1 MATHAEK
8 EFYHLNV
15 SVSKALN
22 GLEAPLKTK
31 HARSIIIM
39 IHKAKEAK
47 TFWMIISRQ
56 PLMQNRFTAWKF
68 SHLLHKVLREGHE
81 SAIRHSQ
88 SHKKMILEVGKMW
101 GLLQDDIGCCIQAYS
116 KLLATK
122 LSFHD
127 KNRMFPGTL
136 NISFTELFI
145 AVDRDL
151 NYCFQL
157 CVEIFDYLED
167 IIALQ
172 LTIFSSMEK
181 YRMSSMTPQ
190 GQCRL
195 APIVCLIQ
203 DSNALYDLS
212 VRLMFKLHDG
222 VPYDVVS
229 GHRDRFHGLFLRLK
243 SFYNKVRPL
252 QYFKDLITIPELP
265 DSSPNFKSQNDFTS
279 YVPPVV
285 HVPQEPDPVVEDLV
299 DTNNHE
305 LEAFSQAQQQLSML
319 EGIISEKEASIEE
332 LSFKLDAMQKNF
344 DELRQSYRHDVQE
357 LQQNNTVL
365 SNDLVLAREMCATFR
380 MQNDDLEMQL
390 NQNPILLQKAMEEEE
405 KHKLSS
411 EKFNKLK
418 TLYTKIRDEHIQ
430 LLREQSD
437 CNKSLNKEKQVNSQL
452 LLETK
457 ELTNEISKIKVNV
470 EEKEKANL
478 TLQKQIEEHKEKMF
492 QLEAVKNEIKEK
504 FDDVVKQKEIQELD
518 INSTSENLR
527 LNCLKVEELNG
538 TLNNT
543 LEQLANAE
551 SQINEKVDEIEKML
565 KTFEAEKALLLTK
578 IEQQNVESKSNS
590 DAQNAELQKTID
602 NLEQKDKEFKEVKLQ
617 LSTAESQ
624 INSKTIE
631 IENNLKAFEAE
642 KAVLLT
648 KIEQLRVEHQNN
660 SDAQNA
666 QLQLTLNNLEQ
677 KESALQQTQNIVDQL
692 KQENTSAGQRNE
704 ELQSKLSIA
713 EQKLTQATQQID
725 SVTSSYKTCSTE
737 LSELRK
743 LVIKTVKEICNS
755 KLSGSEQQP
764 LDAVPNIILE
774 METILNK
781 FNNAS
786 AISYVAS
793 TEGMQDV
800 MYLGY
805 VFIKLYD
812 QCDVIYKTTTAIE
825 TGQEIFTKTNLICTD
840 VCQLFQYLLN
850 NETKEHEKEK
860 IVTNIQTKLR
870 DIGKLIEKI
879 KASFEQKIDLDKLLE
894 IELRE
899 MDAAIDDAASKITD
913 LLAKAREKDN
923 QTNLEVNGKIVD
935 ACTTL
940 MECVKALIQKS
951 RLLQHEIVA
960 SQKGNASAN
969 EFYRRNSQWS
979 DGLIS
984 ASKSVAKAA
993 NYLVEAANKAI
1004 ESESGKNFE
1013 LIVAA
1018 QEIAACTTQMV
1029 IASKVKAER
1038 NSQKLSDLTKA
1049 SRSVTQATGTLVATV
1064 KDCNS
1069 QLEQQSEIELA
1080 KLTPSQIKTMEMEIH
1095 VKVLETEQALQM
1107 QRLKLSAF
1115 RKEHYKNADY

>member
-68 SHLLHKVLREGHE
+68 SHLLHKVLREAHE
-81 SAIRHSQ
+81 SSIRHSQ

-122 LSFHD
+122 LNFHD

-229 GHRDRFHGLFLRLK
+229 GHRDRFHGLFLKLK
-243 SFYNKVRPL
+243 SFYNNVRPL
-252 QYFKDLITIPELP
+252 QYFKDLITVPELP

-305 LEAFSQAQQQLSML
+305 SEAFSQAQQQLSML
-319 EGIISEKEASIEE
+319 EGIISEKEAGIEE
-332 LSFKLDAMQKNF
+332 LSFKLVALQKNF
-344 DELRQSYRHDVQE
+344 DELQQTYRHDVQE
-357 LQQNNTVL
+357 LQQTNTVL

-418 TLYTKIRDEHIQ
+418 ALYTKIRDEHIQ

-457 ELTNEISKIKVNV
+457 ELTNEISKIKGSV
-470 EEKEKANL
+470 EEKEKVNL
-478 TLQKQIEEHKEKMF
+478 ALQKQIEEHKEKLF
-492 QLEAVKNEIKEK
+492 QLEVTKNEMKEK

-527 LNCLKVEELNG
+527 LNCLKIEELNA
-538 TLNNT
+538 TLNDT
-543 LEQLANAE
+543 KEKLSNAE
-551 SQINEKVDEIEKML
+551 CQIN
-565 KTFEAEKALLLTK
+565 A
-578 IEQQNVESKSNS
+578 KS
-590 DAQNAELQKTID
+590 L
-602 NLEQKDKEFKEVKLQ
+602 
-617 LSTAESQ
+617 
-624 INSKTIE
+624 E
-631 IENNLKAFEAE
+631 IENISKAFEAE
-642 KAVLLT
+642 KAALLT
-648 KIEQLRVEHQNN
+648 KIELQNAEN
-660 SDAQNA
+660 QSSSEAQNA
-666 QLQLTLNNLEQ
+666 QLQQTINYLKQKEKDYNETKLRLTNAENQISLKVNEIENISKAFKAEKTLLLSQIEKLNLEHKNNSDAVNAQLQQTINNLEQ
-677 KESALQQTQNIVDQL
+677 KEIALQQSLETVNQL
-692 KQENTSAGQRNE
+692 RQDYTSAGQRNDD
-704 ELQSKLSIA
+704 LQSKLTIA
-713 EQKLTQATQQID
+713 EEKLSQATQQIEC
-725 SVTSSYKTCSTE
+725 VTSSYQACSTD

-743 LVIKTVKEICNS
+743 LVVKTVKEICNS

-764 LDAVPNIILE
+764 LDAVPSIISE
-774 METILNK
+774 METLLNK
-781 FNNAS
+781 LNTSS
-786 AISYVAS
+786 AKNYTAT

-825 TGQEIFTKTNLICTD
+825 TGQEIFTKTSLICSD
-840 VCQLFQYLLN
+840 VCQLFQNLLN
-850 NETKEHEKEK
+850 SETKDQERLK
-860 IVTNIQTKLR
+860 ITSDIQTKLT
-870 DIGKLIEKI
+870 DIRKLIEKI

-923 QTNLEVNGKIVD
+923 QTNLEVNAKIVD

-1029 IASKVKAER
+1029 IASKVKADC

-1069 QLEQQSEIELA
+1069 QLEQQSEIELS

>member
-47 TFWMIISRQ
+47 TFWMVISRQ
-56 PLMQNRFTAWKF
+56 PLMQSRFTAWKF
-68 SHLLHKVLREGHE
+68 SHLLHKVLREAHE
-81 SAIRHSQ
+81 SSIRHSQ

-122 LSFHD
+122 LNFHD

-229 GHRDRFHGLFLRLK
+229 GHRDRFHGLFLKLK
-243 SFYNKVRPL
+243 SFYNNVRPL
-252 QYFKDLITIPELP
+252 QYFKDLITVPELP

-285 HVPQEPDPVVEDLV
+285 HVPVEPDPVVEDLV

-305 LEAFSQAQQQLSML
+305 SEAFSQAQQQLSML
-319 EGIISEKEASIEE
+319 EGIISEKEAGIEE
-332 LSFKLDAMQKNF
+332 LSFKLVNLQKNF
-344 DELRQSYRHDVQE
+344 DELQQSYRHDIQE

-418 TLYTKIRDEHIQ
+418 SLYTKIRDEHIQ

-457 ELTNEISKIKVNV
+457 ELTNEISKIKGNV
-470 EEKEKANL
+470 EEKEKVNL
-478 TLQKQIEEHKEKMF
+478 TLQKQIEEHKEKLM
-492 QLEAVKNEIKEK
+492 QLEEIKNEIKEK

-527 LNCLKVEELNG
+527 LNCLKIEELNV
-538 TLNNT
+538 TLNET
-543 LEQLANAE
+543 KEKLSNAE
-551 SQINEKVDEIEKML
+551 SQINAKSIETESISKA
-565 KTFEAEKALLLTK
+565 FEAEKALLLTK
-578 IEQQNVESKSNS
+578 IEQQNTENKSN
-590 DAQNAELQKTID
+590 T
-602 NLEQKDKEFKEVKLQ
+602 
-617 LSTAESQ
+617 
-624 INSKTIE
+624 
-631 IENNLKAFEAE
+631 
-642 KAVLLT
+642 
-648 KIEQLRVEHQNN
+648 
-660 SDAQNA
+660 DAQNA
-666 QLQLTLNNLEQ
+666 QLQQTINDLEQ
-677 KESALQQTQNIVDQL
+677 KDKDLNETKLKLATAENEVSLKTTEIENNLKSYEAEKALLLTKIEKLNVEHKNISDVQNAQLQQSQELVNQL
-692 KQENTSAGQRNE
+692 KQENISVVQRNDD
-704 ELQSKLSIA
+704 LQGKLANVEDKLS
-713 EQKLTQATQQID
+713 QATQQID
-725 SVTSSYKTCSTE
+725 AVTISYKTCSTD

-764 LDAVPNIILE
+764 LDAVPNIVSE
-774 METILNK
+774 METLLNK
-781 FNNAS
+781 FNSPS
-786 AISYVAS
+786 AVNYVAS

-825 TGQEIFTKTNLICTD
+825 TGQEIFTKTSLICTD
-840 VCQLFQYLLN
+840 VCKLFEYLLT
-850 NETKEHEKEK
+850 NETRDQERPN
-860 IVTNIQTKLR
+860 ITADIQTKLK
-870 DIGKLIEKI
+870 DILKLIEKI

-923 QTNLEVNGKIVD
+923 KTNLEVNGKIVD

-984 ASKSVAKAA
+984 ASKMVAKAA

-1080 KLTPSQIKTMEMEIH
+1080 QLTPSQIKTMEMEIH

-1107 QRLKLSAF
+1107 QRLKLSSF

>member
-68 SHLLHKVLREGHE
+68 SHLLHKVLREAHE
-81 SAIRHSQ
+81 SSIRHSQ

-122 LSFHD
+122 LNFHD
-127 KNRMFPGTL
+127 KNRMFPGSL

-145 AVDRDL
+145 SVDRDL

-229 GHRDRFHGLFLRLK
+229 GHRDRFHGLFLKLK
-243 SFYNKVRPL
+243 SFYNNVRPL
-252 QYFKDLITIPELP
+252 QYFKDLITVPELP

-305 LEAFSQAQQQLSML
+305 SEAFSQAQQQLSML
-319 EGIISEKEASIEE
+319 EGIISEKEAGIEQ
-332 LSFKLDAMQKNF
+332 LSYKLVALQKNF
-344 DELRQSYRHDVQE
+344 DELQQSYRNDVQE

-390 NQNPILLQKAMEEEE
+390 NQNPVLLQKAMEEEE

-457 ELTNEISKIKVNV
+457 ELTNEISKIKGNV
-470 EEKEKANL
+470 EEKEKVNL
-478 TLQKQIEEHKEKMF
+478 TLQKQVEEHKEKLI
-492 QLEAVKNEIKEK
+492 QLEAIKKEIKEK
-504 FDDVVKQKEIQELD
+504 LDDVVKQKEIQELD

-527 LNCLKVEELNG
+527 LNCLKIDDLNA
-538 TLNNT
+538 TLDET
-543 LEQLANAE
+543 KEKLSKAE
-551 SQINEKVDEIEKML
+551 SKINEKSIEIESML
-565 KTFEAEKALLLTK
+565 KAFEEEKALLLTK
-578 IEQQNVESKSNS
+578 IEQQTIENKNNT
-590 DAQNAELQKTID
+590 DAQNAQLQQTVT
-602 NLEQKDKEFKEVKLQ
+602 NLEQKDKDFIDTKNKL
-617 LSTAESQ
+617 SSAESQ
-624 INSKTIE
+624 ISLKTVE

-642 KAVLLT
+642 KELLLT
-648 KIEQLRVEHQNN
+648 KIEQLNVEHKNN

-666 QLQLTLNNLEQ
+666 QLQQTINNLKQ
-677 KESALQQTQNIVDQL
+677 KETALQQSQEIVNQLRQDNISV
-692 KQENTSAGQRNE
+692 SQRNE
-704 ELQSKLSIA
+704 DLQSKLTIT
-713 EQKLTQATQQID
+713 EDKLAQATQQID
-725 SVTSSYKTCSTE
+725 SVTSSYQTCNSD

-743 LVIKTVKEICNS
+743 LVVRTVKEICNS

-764 LDAVPNIILE
+764 LDAVPNIISE
-774 METILNK
+774 METLLNK
-781 FNNAS
+781 FNNSS
-786 AISYVAS
+786 AINFVAS

-825 TGQEIFTKTNLICTD
+825 TGQEIFTKTSSICTD

-850 NETKEHEKEK
+850 NETKDQDRQT
-860 IVTNIQTKLR
+860 IISNIQSKLT
-870 DIGKLIEKI
+870 DIRKLIEKI
-879 KASFEQKIDLDKLLE
+879 KATFEQKIDLDKLLE

-960 SQKGNASAN
+960 SQKGNATAN
-969 EFYRRNSQWS
+969 DFYRRNSQWS

-1069 QLEQQSEIELA
+1069 QLEQQSEIELS

-1107 QRLKLSAF
+1107 QRLKLSSF

>member
-8 EFYHLNV
+8 EFYQLNI
-15 SVSKALN
+15 SVNKALN

-39 IHKAKEAK
+39 IHKTKEAK
-47 TFWMIISRQ
+47 SFWMMATRQ
-56 PLMQNRFTAWKF
+56 PLMQSRFTAWKF
-68 SHLLHKVLREGHE
+68 FHLLHKVMREGHD

-101 GLLQDDIGCCIQAYS
+101 GLLQDDIGCCIQSYSNLLAS
-116 KLLATK
+116 KLN
-122 LSFHD
+122 FHD
-127 KNRMFPGTL
+127 KNRLFPGSL
-136 NISFTELFI
+136 NISFTELFV

-172 LTIFSSMEK
+172 QTIFASMNH

-203 DSNALYDLS
+203 DSNALYDMS

-222 VPYDVVS
+222 LPYDVLS
-229 GHRDRFHGLFLRLK
+229 GHRDRFNGLFLKLK
-243 SFYNKVRPL
+243 DFYNNVRPL
-252 QYFKDLITIPELP
+252 QYFKDLIVVPELP
-265 DSSPNFKSQNDFTS
+265 ESSPNFKSQNDFTS

-299 DTNNHE
+299 DTNNV
-305 LEAFSQAQQQLSML
+305 EAEAYSQAQQQLTVL
-319 EGIISEKEASIEE
+319 EGIISEKEAGIEA
-332 LSFKLDAMQKNF
+332 LSFKLVALQKNF
-344 DELRQSYRHDVQE
+344 DELEQSYRHDVE
-357 LQQNNTVL
+357 DLQKNNTIL
-365 SNDLVLAREMCATFR
+365 ANDLALSREMCANMR
-380 MQNDDLEMQL
+380 MQNDELELQL
-390 NQNPILLQKAMEEEE
+390 NQNPILMQKAIEEEE

-430 LLREQSD
+430 LLREQSES
-437 CNKSLNKEKQVNSQL
+437 NKSLNKEKQVNSQL
-452 LLETK
+452 VLETK
-457 ELTNEISKIKVNV
+457 ALTNEISKIKGNF
-470 EEKEKANL
+470 EEKDKANL
-478 TLQKQIEEHKEKMF
+478 ALQKQLDEQIEKIS
-492 QLEAVKNEIKEK
+492 QLEKVKNEINEK
-504 FDDVVKQKEIQELD
+504 YDDVVKEKQMQQLD

-527 LNCLKVEELNG
+527 LNFIKIEEL
-538 TLNNT
+538 TAALNDAKEK
-543 LEQLANAE
+543 LSSAE
-551 SQINEKVDEIEKML
+551 SQIIEKCTEIENNIKAN
-565 KTFEAEKALLLTK
+565 EGEKALLLTK
-578 IEQQNVESKSNS
+578 IEELNVEHKSSN
-590 DAQNAELQKTID
+590 DAQSAQILQTISD
-602 NLEQKDKEFKEVKLQ
+602 LKQKDIEFNEIKEKL
-617 LSTAESQ
+617 SSAESQ
-624 INSKTIE
+624 ISLKTSE
-631 IENNLKAFEAE
+631 IDQNFKAFEAE
-642 KAVLLT
+642 KAFLLT
-648 KIEQLRVEHQNN
+648 KIENLNSEHKTIND
-660 SDAQNA
+660 SQNA
-666 QLQLTLNNLEQ
+666 QLQQTINSLQE
-677 KESALQQTQNIVDQL
+677 KETAFQESVEAIKKLQQ
-692 KQENTSAGQRNE
+692 ENESVEQQRAD
-704 ELQSKLSIA
+704 LQSKLLAA
-713 EQKLTQATQQID
+713 ESQLSQATQQIE
-725 SVTSSYKTCSTE
+725 SVTSSYQTCNTD
-737 LSELRK
+737 LNELRK

-764 LDAVPNIILE
+764 LEAIPNIIKE
-774 METILNK
+774 MEPLLNK
-781 FNNAS
+781 FNNSA
-786 AISYVAS
+786 AISHFTS
-793 TEGMQDV
+793 TEGMHDV

-812 QCDVIYKTTTAIE
+812 QCDIVYKTTTAIE
-825 TGQEIFTKTNLICTD
+825 TGQEIFTKTSLLCSD
-840 VCQLFQYLLN
+840 VCQLFQYLIN
-850 NETKEHEKEK
+850 NETKDSERQT
-860 IVTNIQTKLR
+860 ISSNIQAKLT
-870 DIGKLIEKI
+870 DIGKLVEKI
-879 KASFEQKIDLDKLLE
+879 RATIEQKIDLDKLLE

-899 MDAAIDDAASKITD
+899 MDAAIDDAASKITE

-940 MECVKALIQKS
+940 MECVKVLIQKS

-1029 IASKVKAER
+1029 IASKVKADR
-1038 NSQKLSDLTKA
+1038 NSQKLTDLTKA

-1069 QLEQQSEIELA
+1069 QLEQQSELELA

-1095 VKVLETEQALQM
+1095 VKVLEIEQALQT
-1107 QRLKLSAF
+1107 QRQKLSSF
-1115 RKEHYKNADY
+1115 RREHYKNAEY

>member
-1 MATHAEK
+1 
-8 EFYHLNV
+8 
-15 SVSKALN
+15 
-22 GLEAPLKTK
+22 
-31 HARSIIIM
+31 M

-47 TFWMIISRQ
+47 TFWTIISRQ

-68 SHLLHKVLREGHE
+68 SHLLHKVLREAHE
-81 SAIRHSQ
+81 SSIRHSQ

-122 LSFHD
+122 LNFHD

-229 GHRDRFHGLFLRLK
+229 GHRDRFHGLFLKLK
-243 SFYNKVRPL
+243 SFYNNVRPL
-252 QYFKDLITIPELP
+252 QYFKDLITVPELP

-305 LEAFSQAQQQLSML
+305 SEAFSQAQQQLTML
-319 EGIISEKEASIEE
+319 EGIISEKEADIEK
-332 LSFKLDAMQKNF
+332 LSFKLVALQKNY
-344 DELRQSYRHDVQE
+344 DELQQSYRQEIQE

-380 MQNDDLEMQL
+380 MQNDDLELQL

-457 ELTNEISKIKVNV
+457 ELTNEISKIKGSV
-470 EEKEKANL
+470 EEKEKVNL
-478 TLQKQIEEHKEKMF
+478 TLQKQIDEQKEKLL
-492 QLEAVKNEIKEK
+492 QIEAIKNEIKEK

-527 LNCLKVEELNG
+527 LNSLKIDELNV
-538 TLNNT
+538 TLNDT
-543 LEQLANAE
+543 KEKLSNAE
-551 SQINEKVDEIEKML
+551 RQINAKSIEIESIIKA
-565 KTFEAEKALLLTK
+565 FEEEKALLLTK
-578 IEQQNVESKSNS
+578 IEQQNVESKSNTEAHN
-590 DAQNAELQKTID
+590 AQLQQTI
-602 NLEQKDKEFKEVKLQ
+602 NTLEQKDKDFVETKAKL
-617 LSTAESQ
+617 SSAESQ
-624 INSKTIE
+624 IILKTTE
-631 IENNLKAFEAE
+631 IENNLKAYEAE
-642 KAVLLT
+642 RALLLT
-648 KIEQLRVEHQNN
+648 KIEQLNVEHKNN
-660 SDAQNA
+660 SDVQNS
-666 QLQLTLNNLEQ
+666 QLQQTISNLEQ
-677 KESALQQTQNIVDQL
+677 KESALQQSQEIVNQLRQDNISMV
-692 KQENTSAGQRNE
+692 ERNE
-704 ELQSKLSIA
+704 GLQSKLLVV
-713 EQKLTQATQQID
+713 EEKLSQATQQIE
-725 SVTSSYKTCSTE
+725 SVTSSYQTCSTE

-755 KLSGSEQQP
+755 KLSSSDQQP
-764 LDAVPNIILE
+764 LDSVPNIINE
-774 METILNK
+774 MEIILNK
-781 FNNAS
+781 FNDSS
-786 AISYVAS
+786 AINKVAS

-800 MYLGY
+800 MFLGY

-825 TGQEIFTKTNLICTD
+825 TGQEIFTKTSLICTD

-850 NETKEHEKEK
+850 NDTKDNERQQ
-860 IVTNIQTKLR
+860 IISGIQTKLR

-879 KASFEQKIDLDKLLE
+879 KASFEQKVDLDKLLE

-1107 QRLKLSAF
+1107 QRLKLSSF

>member
-1 MATHAEK
+1 
-8 EFYHLNV
+8 
-15 SVSKALN
+15 
-22 GLEAPLKTK
+22 
-31 HARSIIIM
+31 M

-47 TFWMIISRQ
+47 TFWMVISRQ
-56 PLMQNRFTAWKF
+56 PLMQSRFTAWKF
-68 SHLLHKVLREGHE
+68 SHLLHKVLREAHE
-81 SAIRHSQ
+81 SSIRHSQ

-122 LSFHD
+122 LNFHD

-229 GHRDRFHGLFLRLK
+229 GHRDRFHGLFLKLK
-243 SFYNKVRPL
+243 SFYNNVRPL
-252 QYFKDLITIPELP
+252 QYFKDLITVPELP

-285 HVPQEPDPVVEDLV
+285 HVPVEPDPVVEDLV

-305 LEAFSQAQQQLSML
+305 SEAFSQAQQQLSML
-319 EGIISEKEASIEE
+319 EGIISEKEAGIEE
-332 LSFKLDAMQKNF
+332 LSFKLVNLQKNF
-344 DELRQSYRHDVQE
+344 DELQQSYRHDIQE

-418 TLYTKIRDEHIQ
+418 SLYTKIRDEHIQ

-457 ELTNEISKIKVNV
+457 ELTNEISKIKGNV
-470 EEKEKANL
+470 EEKEKVNL
-478 TLQKQIEEHKEKMF
+478 TLQKQIEEHKEKLM
-492 QLEAVKNEIKEK
+492 QLEEIKNEIKEK

-527 LNCLKVEELNG
+527 LNCLKIEELNV
-538 TLNNT
+538 TLNET
-543 LEQLANAE
+543 KEKLSNAE
-551 SQINEKVDEIEKML
+551 SQINAKSIETESISKA
-565 KTFEAEKALLLTK
+565 FEAEKALLLTK
-578 IEQQNVESKSNS
+578 IEQQNTENKSN
-590 DAQNAELQKTID
+590 T
-602 NLEQKDKEFKEVKLQ
+602 
-617 LSTAESQ
+617 
-624 INSKTIE
+624 
-631 IENNLKAFEAE
+631 
-642 KAVLLT
+642 
-648 KIEQLRVEHQNN
+648 
-660 SDAQNA
+660 DAQNA
-666 QLQLTLNNLEQ
+666 QLQQTINDLEQ
-677 KESALQQTQNIVDQL
+677 KDKDLNETKLKLATAENEVSLKTTEIENNLKSYEAEKALLLTKIEKLNVEHKNISDVQNAQLQQSQELVNQL
-692 KQENTSAGQRNE
+692 KQENISVVQRNDD
-704 ELQSKLSIA
+704 LQGKLANVEDKLS
-713 EQKLTQATQQID
+713 QATQQID
-725 SVTSSYKTCSTE
+725 AVTISYKTCSTD

-764 LDAVPNIILE
+764 LDAVPNIVSE
-774 METILNK
+774 METLLNK
-781 FNNAS
+781 FNSPS
-786 AISYVAS
+786 AVNYVAS

-825 TGQEIFTKTNLICTD
+825 TGQEIFTKTSLICTD
-840 VCQLFQYLLN
+840 VCKLFEYLLT
-850 NETKEHEKEK
+850 NETRDQERPN
-860 IVTNIQTKLR
+860 ITADIQTKLK
-870 DIGKLIEKI
+870 DILKLIEKI

-923 QTNLEVNGKIVD
+923 KTNLEVNGKIVD

-984 ASKSVAKAA
+984 ASKMVAKAA

-1080 KLTPSQIKTMEMEIH
+1080 QLTPSQIKTMEMEIH

-1107 QRLKLSAF
+1107 QRLKLSSF

>member
-15 SVSKALN
+15 SVNKALN

-39 IHKAKEAK
+39 IHKTKEAK
-47 TFWMIISRQ
+47 SFWMMISRQ

-68 SHLLHKVLREGHE
+68 SHLLHKVLREAHE

-88 SHKKMILEVGKMW
+88 THKKMILEVGKMW

-122 LSFHD
+122 LNFHD
-127 KNRMFPGTL
+127 KNRMFPGSL
-136 NISFTELFI
+136 NISFTELFV

-172 LTIFSSMEK
+172 QTIFSSMEK

-203 DSNALYDLS
+203 DSNALYDMS

-222 VPYDVVS
+222 IPYDVVS
-229 GHRDRFHGLFLRLK
+229 GHRDRFYGLFLKLK
-243 SFYNKVRPL
+243 SFYNNVRPL
-252 QYFKDLITIPELP
+252 QYFKDLITVPELP
-265 DSSPNFKSQNDFTS
+265 DTSPNFKSQNDFSS

-305 LEAFSQAQQQLSML
+305 AEAFSQAQQQLTML
-319 EGIISEKEASIEE
+319 EGIISEKEAGIQE
-332 LSFKLDAMQKNF
+332 LSYKLVALQKNF
-344 DELRQSYRHDVQE
+344 DELQQSYRQDVE
-357 LQQNNTVL
+357 DLQQNNTIL

-380 MQNDDLEMQL
+380 MQNDDLELQL
-390 NQNPILLQKAMEEEE
+390 NQNPILMQKAMEEEE

-430 LLREQSD
+430 LLREQSES
-437 CNKSLNKEKQVNSQL
+437 NKSLNKEKQVSSQL

-457 ELTNEISKIKVNV
+457 ELTNEISKIKGSV
-470 EEKEKANL
+470 EEKDKANL
-478 TLQKQIEEHKEKMF
+478 ALQKQIEEHREKIT
-492 QLEAVKNEIKEK
+492 QLETIKNEMEEK
-504 FDDVVKQKEIQELD
+504 YDDVVKEKQMQALD
-518 INSTSENLR
+518 ITSTSENLR
-527 LNCLKVEELNG
+527 LNCLKTEELTG
-538 TLNNT
+538 ALTETKEKLS
-543 LEQLANAE
+543 EAE
-551 SQINEKVDEIEKML
+551 SQIIAKSNEIENHL
-565 KTFEAEKALLLTK
+565 KAFEAEKALLVAK
-578 IEQQNVESKSNS
+578 IEQLNVEHKTNHE
-590 DAQNAELQKTID
+590 AQNAQLQQTKNSLD
-602 NLEQKDKEFKEVKLQ
+602 EREKEFSETREKL
-617 LSTAESQ
+617 TASENQVSAK
-624 INSKTIE
+624 NVE
-631 IENNLKAFEAE
+631 IESNLKAFEAE
-642 KAVLLT
+642 KASLLT
-648 KIEQLRVEHQNN
+648 KIEQLNVEHKSHQE
-660 SDAQNA
+660 AQNA
-666 QLQLTLNNLEQ
+666 QLQQTMNNLAL
-677 KESALQQTQNIVDQL
+677 KETALQESQEIVKQLRQDHTSMTQRS
-692 KQENTSAGQRNE
+692 EN
-704 ELQSKLSIA
+704 LQSKLTSV
-713 EQKLTQATQQID
+713 EENLSQATQQIA
-725 SVTSSYKTCSTE
+725 SITTSYQTCSTD
-737 LSELRK
+737 LRELRK
-743 LVIKTVKEICNS
+743 LVIKTLGVICNS
-755 KLSGSEQQP
+755 KSNSSDQQP
-764 LDAVPNIILE
+764 LDAVPAIISE
-774 METILNK
+774 MESLLNK
-781 FNNAS
+781 FNNPT
-786 AISYVAS
+786 AIDYVS
-793 TEGMQDV
+793 TMEGIQDV

-825 TGQEIFTKTNLICTD
+825 TGQEIFMKTSLVCSD

-850 NETKEHEKEK
+850 ERKDGQK
-860 IVTNIQTKLR
+860 IINDVQAKLT
-870 DIGKLIEKI
+870 DIRKLIEKI
-879 KASFEQKIDLDKLLE
+879 KATFEQKIDLDKLLE

-899 MDAAIDDAASKITD
+899 MDAAIDDAATKITD

-935 ACTTL
+935 SCTTL

-1064 KDCNS
+1064 KDCNA
-1069 QLEQQSEIELA
+1069 QLEQQSELELA
-1080 KLTPSQIKTMEMEIH
+1080 TLTPSQIKTMEMEIH
-1095 VKVLETEQALQM
+1095 VKVLETEQALQT
-1107 QRLKLSAF
+1107 QRQKLASF
-1115 RKEHYKNADY
+1115 RREHYKNAEY

>member
-8 EFYHLNV
+8 EFYQLNI
-15 SVSKALN
+15 SVNKALN

-39 IHKAKEAK
+39 IHKTKEAK
-47 TFWMIISRQ
+47 SFWMMATRQ
-56 PLMQNRFTAWKF
+56 PLMQSRFTAWKF
-68 SHLLHKVLREGHE
+68 FHLLHKVMREGHD

-101 GLLQDDIGCCIQAYS
+101 GLLQDDIGCCIQSYSNLLAS
-116 KLLATK
+116 KLN
-122 LSFHD
+122 FHD
-127 KNRMFPGTL
+127 KNRLFPGSL
-136 NISFTELFI
+136 NISFTELFV

-172 LTIFSSMEK
+172 QTIFSSMNH

-203 DSNALYDLS
+203 DSNALYDMS

-222 VPYDVVS
+222 LPYDVLS
-229 GHRDRFHGLFLRLK
+229 GHRERFSGLFLKLK
-243 SFYNKVRPL
+243 DFYNNVRPL
-252 QYFKDLITIPELP
+252 QYFKDLIVVPELP
-265 DSSPNFKSQNDFTS
+265 ESSPNFKSQNDFTS

-299 DTNNHE
+299 DTNNV
-305 LEAFSQAQQQLSML
+305 EAEAYSQAQQQLSVL
-319 EGIISEKEASIEE
+319 EGIISEKEAGIEE
-332 LSFKLDAMQKNF
+332 LSFKLVALQKNF
-344 DELRQSYRHDVQE
+344 DELEESYRHDVE
-357 LQQNNTVL
+357 DLQKNNTIL
-365 SNDLVLAREMCATFR
+365 ANDLALSREMCANMR
-380 MQNDDLEMQL
+380 MQNDELELQI
-390 NQNPILLQKAMEEEE
+390 NQNPILMQKAIEEEE
-405 KHKLSS
+405 KHKQSS

-430 LLREQSD
+430 LLREQSES
-437 CNKSLNKEKQVNSQL
+437 NKSLNKEKQTNSQL

-457 ELTNEISKIKVNV
+457 ALTNEISKIKGNF
-470 EEKEKANL
+470 EEKDKANL
-478 TLQKQIEEHKEKMF
+478 ALQKQLDEQVEKIS
-492 QLEAVKNEIKEK
+492 QLEAIKSEIKEK
-504 FDDVVKQKEIQELD
+504 YDDVVKEKQMQQLD

-527 LNCLKVEELNG
+527 LNYIKIEELIAA
-538 TLNNT
+538 LNDT
-543 LEQLANAE
+543 KEKLSSAE
-551 SQINEKVDEIEKML
+551 SQINAKCTEIENTIKAHEGEKALLLSKIEELNFQHKSSNDAQSAQLLQSINDL
-565 KTFEAEKALLLTK
+565 KQKDIEFNEIKEKLSSAESEISLKISEIDKNFKAFEAEKGLLLTK
-578 IEQQNVESKSNS
+578 IENLNSEHKS
-590 DAQNAELQKTID
+590 
-602 NLEQKDKEFKEVKLQ
+602 
-617 LSTAESQ
+617 
-624 INSKTIE
+624 INDS
-631 IENNLKAFEAE
+631 
-642 KAVLLT
+642 
-648 KIEQLRVEHQNN
+648 
-660 SDAQNA
+660 QNA
-666 QLQLTLNNLEQ
+666 QLQQTINNLQE
-677 KESALQQTQNIVDQL
+677 KETALQESVEAIKKLQ
-692 KQENTSAGQRNE
+692 QENVAIGQQKDD
-704 ELQSKLSIA
+704 LQSKLLAA
-713 EQKLTQATQQID
+713 ESQLSQATQQID
-725 SVTSSYKTCSTE
+725 SITNSYQTCNTD
-737 LSELRK
+737 LNELRK

-764 LDAVPNIILE
+764 LEAIPNIIKE
-774 METILNK
+774 MEPLLNK
-781 FNNAS
+781 FNNSA
-786 AISYVAS
+786 AISHFTS
-793 TEGMQDV
+793 REGMHDV

-812 QCDVIYKTTTAIE
+812 QCDIVYKTTTAIE
-825 TGQEIFTKTNLICTD
+825 TGQEIFTKTSLLCSD
-840 VCQLFQYLLN
+840 VCQLFQYLIN
-850 NETKEHEKEK
+850 NETKDSERQT
-860 IVTNIQTKLR
+860 ISSNIQAKLT

-879 KASFEQKIDLDKLLE
+879 RATIEQKIDLDKLLE

-899 MDAAIDDAASKITD
+899 MDAAIDDAASKITE
-913 LLAKAREKDN
+913 LLAKARAKDN

-940 MECVKALIQKS
+940 MECVKILIQKS

-1029 IASKVKAER
+1029 IASKVKADR
-1038 NSQKLSDLTKA
+1038 NSQKLTDLTKA

-1069 QLEQQSEIELA
+1069 QLEQQSELELA

-1095 VKVLETEQALQM
+1095 VKVLEIEQALQT
-1107 QRLKLSAF
+1107 QRQKLSSF
-1115 RKEHYKNADY
+1115 RREHYKNAEY

>member
-8 EFYHLNV
+8 DFYHLNV

-56 PLMQNRFTAWKF
+56 PLMQSRFTAWKF
-68 SHLLHKVLREGHE
+68 SHLLHKVLREAHE
-81 SAIRHSQ
+81 SSIRHSQ

-122 LSFHD
+122 LNFHD
-127 KNRMFPGTL
+127 KNRMFPGSL

-229 GHRDRFHGLFLRLK
+229 GHRDRFHGLFLKLK
-243 SFYNKVRPL
+243 SFYNNVRPL
-252 QYFKDLITIPELP
+252 QYFKDLITVPELP

-305 LEAFSQAQQQLSML
+305 SEAFSQAQQQLSML
-319 EGIISEKEASIEE
+319 EGIISEKEAGIEE
-332 LSFKLDAMQKNF
+332 LSFKLVSLQKNF
-344 DELRQSYRHDVQE
+344 DELQQSYRNDIQE

-380 MQNDDLEMQL
+380 MQNDDLELQL

-437 CNKSLNKEKQVNSQL
+437 CNKSLNREKQVNSQL

-457 ELTNEISKIKVNV
+457 ELSNEIAKIKGNV
-470 EEKEKANL
+470 EEKEKVNL
-478 TLQKQIEEHKEKMF
+478 TLQKQIEEHKEKVI
-492 QLEAVKNEIKEK
+492 QLEAIKNEIKEK
-504 FDDVVKQKEIQELD
+504 LDDVVKQKEIQELD

-527 LNCLKVEELNG
+527 LNCLKVEELNV
-538 TLNNT
+538 TLNET
-543 LEQLANAE
+543 KEKLLNAE
-551 SQINEKVDEIEKML
+551 SQITVKSQEIENITKAFEAEKALLLTKLEQQNVESKNNSDAQSAELLQTKSNLEQKDKDLNEVKNKLSTAESEISL
-565 KTFEAEKALLLTK
+565 KVVEIENNSKAFEAEKALLLTK
-578 IEQQNVESKSNS
+578 IDELVLEHKQNS
-590 DAQNAELQKTID
+590 DAL
-602 NLEQKDKEFKEVKLQ
+602 
-617 LSTAESQ
+617 
-624 INSKTIE
+624 
-631 IENNLKAFEAE
+631 
-642 KAVLLT
+642 
-648 KIEQLRVEHQNN
+648 
-660 SDAQNA
+660 NA
-666 QLQLTLNNLEQ
+666 QLQQTTNKLEQ
-677 KESALQQTQNIVDQL
+677 KESALEHTQIIVQQLREEINL
-692 KQENTSAGQRNE
+692 AGQSNE
-704 ELQSKLSIA
+704 DLQSKLTNT
-713 EQKLTQATQQID
+713 EDKLTQATQQIN
-725 SVTSSYKTCSTE
+725 SVTSSLETCNSD
-737 LSELRK
+737 LSDLRK

-764 LDAVPNIILE
+764 LDAIPNIISE
-774 METILNK
+774 MEILLNK
-781 FNNAS
+781 FNSSS
-786 AISYVAS
+786 ALNFVVS
-793 TEGMQDV
+793 TEGMKDV
-800 MYLGY
+800 MFLGY
-805 VFIKLYD
+805 IFIKLYD

-825 TGQEIFTKTNLICTD
+825 TGQEIFAKTSLICTD

-850 NETKEHEKEK
+850 NETKDAERQKT
-860 IVTNIQTKLR
+860 INDIQAKLK

-879 KASFEQKIDLDKLLE
+879 KATFEQKIDLDKLLE

-1069 QLEQQSEIELA
+1069 QLEQQSELELA

-1095 VKVLETEQALQM
+1095 VKVLETEQVLQM

>member
-68 SHLLHKVLREGHE
+68 SHLLHKVLREAHE
-81 SAIRHSQ
+81 SSIRHSQ

-122 LSFHD
+122 LNFHD
-127 KNRMFPGTL
+127 KNRMFPGSL

-145 AVDRDL
+145 SVDRDL

-229 GHRDRFHGLFLRLK
+229 GHRDRFHGLFLKLK
-243 SFYNKVRPL
+243 SFYNNVRPL
-252 QYFKDLITIPELP
+252 QYFKDLITVPELP

-305 LEAFSQAQQQLSML
+305 SEAFSQAQQQLSML
-319 EGIISEKEASIEE
+319 EGIISEKEAGIEQ
-332 LSFKLDAMQKNF
+332 LSYKLVALQKNF
-344 DELRQSYRHDVQE
+344 DELQQSYRNDVQE

-390 NQNPILLQKAMEEEE
+390 NQNPVLLQKAMEEEE

-430 LLREQSD
+430 LLRE
-437 CNKSLNKEKQVNSQL
+437 V
-452 LLETK
+452 
-457 ELTNEISKIKVNV
+457 
-470 EEKEKANL
+470 
-478 TLQKQIEEHKEKMF
+478 
-492 QLEAVKNEIKEK
+492 
-504 FDDVVKQKEIQELD
+504 
-518 INSTSENLR
+518 
-527 LNCLKVEELNG
+527 
-538 TLNNT
+538 
-543 LEQLANAE
+543 
-551 SQINEKVDEIEKML
+551 
-565 KTFEAEKALLLTK
+565 
-578 IEQQNVESKSNS
+578 
-590 DAQNAELQKTID
+590 
-602 NLEQKDKEFKEVKLQ
+602 
-617 LSTAESQ
+617 
-624 INSKTIE
+624 
-631 IENNLKAFEAE
+631 
-642 KAVLLT
+642 
-648 KIEQLRVEHQNN
+648 
-660 SDAQNA
+660 
-666 QLQLTLNNLEQ
+666 
-677 KESALQQTQNIVDQL
+677 
-692 KQENTSAGQRNE
+692 RN
-704 ELQSKLSIA
+704 
-713 EQKLTQATQQID
+713 
-725 SVTSSYKTCSTE
+725 
-737 LSELRK
+737 
-743 LVIKTVKEICNS
+743 
-755 KLSGSEQQP
+755 
-764 LDAVPNIILE
+764 
-774 METILNK
+774 
-781 FNNAS
+781 
-786 AISYVAS
+786 
-793 TEGMQDV
+793 
-800 MYLGY
+800 
-805 VFIKLYD
+805 
-812 QCDVIYKTTTAIE
+812 
-825 TGQEIFTKTNLICTD
+825 
-840 VCQLFQYLLN
+840 
-850 NETKEHEKEK
+850 
-860 IVTNIQTKLR
+860 
-870 DIGKLIEKI
+870 
-879 KASFEQKIDLDKLLE
+879 LDKLLE

-960 SQKGNASAN
+960 SQKGNATAN
-969 EFYRRNSQWS
+969 DFYRRNSQWS

-1069 QLEQQSEIELA
+1069 QLEQQSEIELS

-1107 QRLKLSAF
+1107 QRLKLSSF

>member
-15 SVSKALN
+15 SVNKALN

-39 IHKAKEAK
+39 IHKTKEAK
-47 TFWMIISRQ
+47 SFWMMISRQ

-68 SHLLHKVLREGHE
+68 SHLLHKVLREAHE

-88 SHKKMILEVGKMW
+88 THKKMILEVGKMW

-122 LSFHD
+122 LNFHD
-127 KNRMFPGTL
+127 KNRMFPGSL
-136 NISFTELFI
+136 NISFTELFV

-172 LTIFSSMEK
+172 QTIFSSMEK

-203 DSNALYDLS
+203 DSNALYDMS

-222 VPYDVVS
+222 IPYDVVS
-229 GHRDRFHGLFLRLK
+229 GHRDRFYGLFLKLK
-243 SFYNKVRPL
+243 SFYNNVRPL
-252 QYFKDLITIPELP
+252 QYFKDLITVPELP
-265 DSSPNFKSQNDFTS
+265 DTSPNFKSQNDFSS

-305 LEAFSQAQQQLSML
+305 AEAFSQAQQQLTML
-319 EGIISEKEASIEE
+319 EGIISEKEAGIQE
-332 LSFKLDAMQKNF
+332 LSYKLVALQKNF
-344 DELRQSYRHDVQE
+344 DDLQQSYRRDVE
-357 LQQNNTVL
+357 DLQQNNTIL

-380 MQNDDLEMQL
+380 MQNDDLELQL
-390 NQNPILLQKAMEEEE
+390 NQNPILMQKAMEEEE

-430 LLREQSD
+430 LLREQSES
-437 CNKSLNKEKQVNSQL
+437 NKSLNKEKQVSSQL

-457 ELTNEISKIKVNV
+457 ELTNEISKIKGSV
-470 EEKEKANL
+470 EEKDKANL
-478 TLQKQIEEHKEKMF
+478 ALQKQIEEHREKIT
-492 QLEAVKNEIKEK
+492 QLETIKNEIEEK
-504 FDDVVKQKEIQELD
+504 YDDVVKEKQMQALD
-518 INSTSENLR
+518 MNSTSENLR
-527 LNCLKVEELNG
+527 LNFLKIEELTG
-538 TLNNT
+538 ALTETKEKLS
-543 LEQLANAE
+543 EAE
-551 SQINEKVDEIEKML
+551 SQIN
-565 KTFEAEKALLLTK
+565 T
-578 IEQQNVESKSNS
+578 KSN
-590 DAQNAELQKTID
+590 
-602 NLEQKDKEFKEVKLQ
+602 
-617 LSTAESQ
+617 
-624 INSKTIE
+624 E
-631 IENNLKAFEAE
+631 IENHLKAFEAE
-642 KAVLLT
+642 KALLVT
-648 KIEQLRVEHQNN
+648 KIEQLNVEHRTNHEAQNVQLQQTKN
-660 SDAQNA
+660 SLDEREKEFSETREKLAAAESQISAKNVELESNLKSFEAEKVLLLSKIDQLNLEHKSHQEVQNA
-666 QLQLTLNNLEQ
+666 QLQKTMNNLEL
-677 KESALQQTQNIVDQL
+677 KETALQESQESVKKLSQDNTFMTQRSED
-692 KQENTSAGQRNE
+692 
-704 ELQSKLSIA
+704 LQSKLTA
-713 EQKLTQATQQID
+713 VEEKLSQATQQIA
-725 SVTSSYKTCSTE
+725 SVTTSYQTCSTD

-743 LVIKTVKEICNS
+743 LVIKTLREICNS
-755 KLSGSEQQP
+755 KLNSSEQQP
-764 LDAVPNIILE
+764 LDAVPAIISE
-774 METILNK
+774 MESLLIK
-781 FNNAS
+781 FNNPTAKD
-786 AISYVAS
+786 YVS
-793 TEGMQDV
+793 TTEGIHDV

-825 TGQEIFTKTNLICTD
+825 TGQEIFMKTSLVCSD
-840 VCQLFQYLLN
+840 VCQLFEYLLN
-850 NETKEHEKEK
+850 NETKDGQK
-860 IVTNIQTKLR
+860 IITDAQAKLT
-870 DIGKLIEKI
+870 DIRKLIEKI
-879 KASFEQKIDLDKLLE
+879 KATFEQKIDLDKLLE

-899 MDAAIDDAASKITD
+899 MDAAIDDAATKITD

-935 ACTTL
+935 SCTTL

-1038 NSQKLSDLTKA
+1038 HSQKLSDLTKA

-1064 KDCNS
+1064 KDCNA
-1069 QLEQQSEIELA
+1069 QLEQQSELELA

-1095 VKVLETEQALQM
+1095 VKVLETEQALQT
-1107 QRLKLSAF
+1107 QRQKLASF
-1115 RKEHYKNADY
+1115 RREHYKNAEY

>member
-15 SVSKALN
+15 SVNKALN

-39 IHKAKEAK
+39 IHKTKEAK
-47 TFWMIISRQ
+47 SFWMMISRQ

-68 SHLLHKVLREGHE
+68 SHLLHKVLREAHE

-122 LSFHD
+122 LNFHD
-127 KNRMFPGTL
+127 KNRMFPGSL
-136 NISFTELFI
+136 NISFTELFV

-172 LTIFSSMEK
+172 QTIFSSMEK

-203 DSNALYDLS
+203 DSNALYDMS

-222 VPYDVVS
+222 IPYDVVS
-229 GHRDRFHGLFLRLK
+229 GHRDRFYGLFLKLK
-243 SFYNKVRPL
+243 SFYNNVRPL
-252 QYFKDLITIPELP
+252 QYFKDLITVPELP
-265 DSSPNFKSQNDFTS
+265 DTSPNFKSQNDFSS

-305 LEAFSQAQQQLSML
+305 AEAFSQAQQQLTML
-319 EGIISEKEASIEE
+319 EGIISEKEAGIEE
-332 LSFKLDAMQKNF
+332 LSYKLVALQKNY
-344 DELRQSYRHDVQE
+344 DDLQQSYRQDVQE
-357 LQQNNTVL
+357 LQQNNTIL

-380 MQNDDLEMQL
+380 MQNDDLELQL
-390 NQNPILLQKAMEEEE
+390 NQNPILMQKAMEEEE

-430 LLREQSD
+430 LLREQSES
-437 CNKSLNKEKQVNSQL
+437 NKSLNKEKQVNSQL

-457 ELTNEISKIKVNV
+457 ELTNEISKIKGNV
-470 EEKEKANL
+470 EEKDKANL
-478 TLQKQIEEHKEKMF
+478 ALQKQVEEHKEKIT
-492 QLEAVKNEIKEK
+492 QLETIKNEIEEK
-504 FDDVVKQKEIQELD
+504 YDDVVKEKQMQALD
-518 INSTSENLR
+518 ITSTSENLR
-527 LNCLKVEELNG
+527 LNCLKIEDLNG
-538 TLNNT
+538 ALNET
-543 LEQLANAE
+543 QEKLLKAE
-551 SQINEKVDEIEKML
+551 SQINAKSSEIENHL
-565 KTFEAEKALLLTK
+565 KAFEAEKALLLTK
-578 IEQQNVESKSNS
+578 IEQLNAEHKTNHEAQSTQLQETKNHLDEKEKEFSETREKLTAAESLVSSKNIEIENNQKAFEAEKLLLLTKIEQLNVEHKSHQE
-590 DAQNAELQKTID
+590 AQNAELQKTI
-602 NLEQKDKEFKEVKLQ
+602 
-617 LSTAESQ
+617 
-624 INSKTIE
+624 
-631 IENNLKAFEAE
+631 
-642 KAVLLT
+642 
-648 KIEQLRVEHQNN
+648 
-660 SDAQNA
+660 
-666 QLQLTLNNLEQ
+666 NNLEQ
-677 KESALQQTQNIVDQL
+677 KETALQESQETVKQLRQDNSLMTQRSED
-692 KQENTSAGQRNE
+692 
-704 ELQSKLSIA
+704 LQG
-713 EQKLTQATQQID
+713 KLTTIEEKLNQATQQIA
-725 SVTSSYKTCSTE
+725 SVTNSYQTCSSD

-743 LVIKTVKEICNS
+743 LVIKTLREICNS
-755 KLSGSEQQP
+755 KLSSSEQQP
-764 LDAVPNIILE
+764 LDAVPAIISE
-774 METILNK
+774 MESLLNK
-781 FNNAS
+781 FNNS
-786 AISYVAS
+786 TAIEYVS
-793 TEGMQDV
+793 TTEGIHDV

-825 TGQEIFTKTNLICTD
+825 TGQEIFTKTSLVCSD

-850 NETKEHEKEK
+850 NEAKDGQQIITE
-860 IVTNIQTKLR
+860 VQAKLT
-870 DIGKLIEKI
+870 DIRKLIEKI
-879 KASFEQKIDLDKLLE
+879 KATFEQKIDLDKLLE

-935 ACTTL
+935 SCTTL
-940 MECVKALIQKS
+940 MECVKVLIQKS

-1064 KDCNS
+1064 KDCNA
-1069 QLEQQSEIELA
+1069 QLEQQSELELA

-1095 VKVLETEQALQM
+1095 VKVLEIEQALQT
-1107 QRLKLSAF
+1107 QRQKLASF
-1115 RKEHYKNADY
+1115 RREHYKNAEY

>member
-56 PLMQNRFTAWKF
+56 PLMQSRFTAWKL
-68 SHLLHKVLREGHE
+68 SHLLHKVLREAHE
-81 SAIRHSQ
+81 SSIRHSQ

-122 LSFHD
+122 LNFHD
-127 KNRMFPGTL
+127 KNRMFPGSL

-229 GHRDRFHGLFLRLK
+229 GHRDRFHGLFLKLK
-243 SFYNKVRPL
+243 SFYNNVRPL
-252 QYFKDLITIPELP
+252 QYFKDLITVPELP

-305 LEAFSQAQQQLSML
+305 SEAFSQAQQQLSMM
-319 EGIISEKEASIEE
+319 EGIISEKEAGIEE
-332 LSFKLDAMQKNF
+332 LSFKLVTLQKNF
-344 DELRQSYRHDVQE
+344 DELQQSYRHDIQE
-357 LQQNNTVL
+357 LHQNNTVL

-380 MQNDDLEMQL
+380 MQNDDLELQL

-418 TLYTKIRDEHIQ
+418 SLYTKIRDEHIQ

-457 ELTNEISKIKVNV
+457 ELTNEISKMKGNV
-470 EEKEKANL
+470 EEKDKVNL
-478 TLQKQIEEHKEKMF
+478 TLQKQIEEHKEKLI
-492 QLEAVKNEIKEK
+492 QLEGIKNEIKEK

-527 LNCLKVEELNG
+527 LNCLKIEDLNVA
-538 TLNNT
+538 LNET
-543 LEQLANAE
+543 KEKLSNAE
-551 SQINEKVDEIEKML
+551 SQINAKSIELDNISKA
-565 KTFEAEKALLLTK
+565 FEAEKALLLTK
-578 IEQQNVESKSNS
+578 IELQNNENKSN
-590 DAQNAELQKTID
+590 T
-602 NLEQKDKEFKEVKLQ
+602 
-617 LSTAESQ
+617 
-624 INSKTIE
+624 
-631 IENNLKAFEAE
+631 
-642 KAVLLT
+642 
-648 KIEQLRVEHQNN
+648 
-660 SDAQNA
+660 DAQNA
-666 QLQLTLNNLEQ
+666 QLQQTINNLEQ
-677 KESALQQTQNIVDQL
+677 KDKDLIETKLKLNTAENQISSKTVEIENNLKSYEAEKALLLTKIEKLNVEHKNNSDVRNAQFQQSQDMVNQL
-692 KQENTSAGQRNE
+692 KQENISVVQRNDD
-704 ELQSKLSIA
+704 LQGKLANMEDKLS
-713 EQKLTQATQQID
+713 QATKQFD
-725 SVTSSYKTCSTE
+725 AVTISYQTCSTD

-764 LDAVPNIILE
+764 LDAVPNIISE
-774 METILNK
+774 MEILLNK
-781 FNNAS
+781 FNNSS
-786 AISYVAS
+786 AINNVSS

-825 TGQEIFTKTNLICTD
+825 TGQEIFTKTSLICTD
-840 VCQLFQYLLN
+840 VCKLFQYLLN
-850 NETKEHEKEK
+850 NEARDQERLSITAD
-860 IVTNIQTKLR
+860 IQTKLK
-870 DIGKLIEKI
+870 DILKLIEKI

-923 QTNLEVNGKIVD
+923 KTNLEVNGKIVD

-960 SQKGNASAN
+960 SQKGRNASAN

-984 ASKSVAKAA
+984 ASKMVAKAA

-1069 QLEQQSEIELA
+1069 QLEQQSEIELS

-1107 QRLKLSAF
+1107 QRLKLSSF